1 MIGTAIASLLLG
13 ILALLC
19 AGISAVADRHFGW
32 RFGAAV
38 FALFAVA
45 VWWLP

>member
-1 MIGTAIASLLLG
+1 MIGTAIASFLLG

-19 AGISAVADRHFGW
+19 AGISAVADRPLGW
-32 RFGAAV
+32 RFSAAV
-38 FALFAVA
+38 FALVAVA

>member
-13 ILALLC
+13 VLALLC
-19 AGISAVADRHFGW
+19 AAISAVADRPFGW
-32 RFGAAV
+32 RLSAAL
-38 FALFAVA
+38 FALVAVA